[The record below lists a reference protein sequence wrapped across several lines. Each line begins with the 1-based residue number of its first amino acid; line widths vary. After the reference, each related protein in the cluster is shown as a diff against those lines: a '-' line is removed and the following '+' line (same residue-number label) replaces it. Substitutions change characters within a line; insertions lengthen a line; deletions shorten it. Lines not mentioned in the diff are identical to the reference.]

1 MRKATENQTVKDW
14 VEWLILFRKNKYN
27 LSKDECLA
35 IRDAITTYSSVA
47 EKFFFETIIP
57 MCNGLAHKIFETYKV
72 VINIRDISTWVY
84 AGMYGGGKWT
94 RFSTYR
100 GDQSIF
106 AWTAT
111 CASQIV
117 FKELDKQH
125 LIPPSSDLN
134 ATNTALT
141 LKSMQNVE
149 EIKMVIDLVDVPELH
164 SVLTMIYVDRMTDE
178 QIMAEKNM
186 PQQLFRKTLRTA
198 EAMLKEALIDKESM
212 LVVREDG
219 KIVNLV
225 REALSDCSGVFQ
237 TSTSDDA
244 MAIAEKQLYTDNEE
258 NELHVLQSQFRP
270 GLPFLEQWV
279 LFVVDRAQEMKWST
293 EEQTVFYE
301 RFYNNEDPV
310 ALARRLGRRRT
321 WVDNK
326 YHNLNQEITSYI
338 TRWLNANIK
347 KQEKNIIHYEQEN
360 DYSKRSGE
368 HCFRNI
374 RPRTRL

>member
-14 VEWLILFRKNKYN
+14 VEWLILFRKHKYN
-27 LSKDECLA
+27 LTKDERLA
-35 IRDAITTYSSVA
+35 LRDAITTYSSVA
-47 EKFFFETIIP
+47 EKFFFEAIIP

-84 AGMYGGGKWT
+84 AGMYDGGKWT

-134 ATNTALT
+134 ATNTSLT
-141 LKSMQNVE
+141 LKSMQYDSE
-149 EIKMVIDLVDVPELH
+149 RQMVIDLVDVPELH
-164 SVLTMIYVDRMTDE
+164 SVLTMIYVKRMTDE

-225 REALSDCSGVFQ
+225 MEALSDCSGVFQ
-237 TSTSDDA
+237 TCTSDDA

-301 RFYNNEDPV
+301 RFYNHEDPV
-310 ALARRLGRRRT
+310 VLARRLGRRRT
-321 WVDNK
+321 WIDNK
-326 YHNLNQEITSYI
+326 FHNLNVEITTYI
-338 TRWLNANIK
+338 INWMNVNINNK
-347 KQEKNIIHYEQEN
+347 KRYI
-360 DYSKRSGE
+360 
-368 HCFRNI
+368 
-374 RPRTRL
+374 L

>member
-1 MRKATENQTVKDW
+1 MRKATENQTAKDW
-14 VEWLILFRKNKYN
+14 VEWLILFSKHKYD
-27 LSKDECLA
+27 LTKDERIAL
-35 IRDAITTYSSVA
+35 RDAITTYSSVA
-47 EKFFFETIIP
+47 EEFFFHTIVP
-57 MCNGLAHKIFETYKV
+57 MCKGLTHKIFETYHV
-72 VINIRDISTWVY
+72 VINHRDISTWVY
-84 AGMYGGGKWT
+84 AGMYDGGKWT
-94 RFSTYR
+94 RYRTYR

-106 AWTAT
+106 AWTAN

-134 ATNTALT
+134 ASNTSLT
-141 LKSMQNVE
+141 LKSMQNEE
-149 EIKMVIDLVDVPELH
+149 EIQMVIDLVEVPELH

-178 QIMAEKNM
+178 QIMAETGMSK
-186 PQQLFRKTLRTA
+186 QLFRKTVRTA
-198 EAMLKEALIDKESM
+198 ETMLKEALIDKESM
-212 LVVREDG
+212 LVVRSNG

-225 REALSDCSGVFQ
+225 MEALSDCSGVFQ
-237 TSTSDDA
+237 TSSSDDA

-258 NELHVLQSQFRP
+258 SELHVLQSQFRP

-301 RFYNNEDPV
+301 RFYNHEDPV

-338 TRWLNANIK
+338 TQWLNANIK
-347 KQEKNIIHYEQEN
+347 KK
-360 DYSKRSGE
+360 
-368 HCFRNI
+368 
-374 RPRTRL
+374 